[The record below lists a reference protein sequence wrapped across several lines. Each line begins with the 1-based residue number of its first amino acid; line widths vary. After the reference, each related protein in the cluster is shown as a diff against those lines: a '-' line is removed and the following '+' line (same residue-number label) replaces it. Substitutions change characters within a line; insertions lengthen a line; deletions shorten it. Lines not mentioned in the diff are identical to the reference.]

1 MESVIIVEQKK
12 LEDEVDKQKFNPSIN
27 YRKGHGMFIKG
38 VFSKKMKD
46 WRSDWNKR
54 LWDCKKV
61 I

>member
-1 MESVIIVEQKK
+1 MESVIIVEQEKVDEEEKK
-12 LEDEVDKQKFNPSIN
+12 KYNPSIN

-46 WRSDWNKR
+46 WRSDWNKK
-54 LWDCKKV
+54 LWDCKRV